1 MPPKSEIA
9 HHELTYYELTYHES
23 TNHKMKERTVIL
35 ISVLIAGLC
44 SILYELELS
53 TTSSYFLGDSVKQF
67 SLIIGVYMAS
77 MGVGSYLTKYVHDN
91 LPGKFIYLEL
101 ALGLIGGFS
110 VPIAYFAYNYLDMGN
125 FQVLILALTAAI
137 GLLTGLE
144 IPILTRI
151 LKDHYPLNANLA
163 NVLSLDYIG
172 ALIATLLFPFIF
184 LPKFG
189 LFRTSLFFGLVNVLM
204 GFMVLSVLDL
214 PVASS
219 KQKNQMRV
227 WAYACIGAFLLA
239 IYLSKDMMA
248 AWEKQA
254 FSQPVIWS
262 TQSPYQHLAVTQ
274 KGADIRLYLNNIIQF
289 SSLDEYRYHE
299 SLTILPMA
307 QAARRKQILILG
319 GGEGLIAK
327 QALKFRD
334 VEQITIVDLDTAVF
348 KLANDLH
355 DVRKVN
361 NSALTHPKVK
371 CITAD
376 ASMFLRESQSTYD
389 VIISDLP
396 DPSNEGVARLYSTL
410 NFHHIRRH
418 LNSGGVFATQATSP
432 FHTNDAFWC
441 IHETLRAAGFAH
453 TLPYHVMVP
462 TFGDWGFIM
471 ASDQELKTGLLP
483 QGMELEFLDEQVAKQ
498 VFYFEKDLQPKQQV
512 QPNKLDQLILLDYYL
527 KGWTQWSKEK

>member
-1 MPPKSEIA
+1 VI
-9 HHELTYYELTYHES
+9 
-23 TNHKMKERTVIL
+23 KERTVIL
-35 ISVLIAGLC
+35 LSVLVAGLC

-67 SLIIGVYMAS
+67 SLIIGVYMAA
-77 MGVGSYLTKYVHDN
+77 MGVGSYITKYVEHD
-91 LPGKFIYLEL
+91 LPVKFIYLEL

-110 VPIAYFAYNYLDMGN
+110 VPIAYFAYNELSIPY
-125 FQVLILALTAAI
+125 FQVLILVLTSAI

-204 GFMVLSVLDL
+204 GFMVLSMLDL
-214 PVASS
+214 PVASRA
-219 KQKNQMRV
+219 QRTQMRV
-227 WAYACIGAFLLA
+227 WAYASIIAFIVALYFSNNL
-239 IYLSKDMMA
+239 IK
-248 AWEKQA
+248 AWEQRT

-262 TQSPYQHLAVTQ
+262 EQSPYQHLAVTK
-274 KGADIRLYLNNIIQF
+274 KGGDIRLYLNNIIQF
-289 SSLDEYRYHE
+289 SSVDEYRYHE

-307 QAARRKQILILG
+307 QAVSRKQVLILG

-327 QALKFRD
+327 QALKYDD
-334 VEQITIVDLDTAVF
+334 VAQITIVDLDTAVF
-348 KLANDLH
+348 KLAQNLV
-355 DVRKVN
+355 DVRATN
-361 NSALTHPKVK
+361 LSALTNPKVK

-376 ASMFLRESQSTYD
+376 ASRFLRETNQTYD
-389 VIISDLP
+389 VIIADLP

-410 NFHHIRRH
+410 SFHHVRQH
-418 LNSGGVFATQATSP
+418 LNRGGVFATQATSP
-432 FHTNDAFWC
+432 FHTKQAFWC
-441 IHETLRAAGFAH
+441 IHETLRAAGFAYV
-453 TLPYHVMVP
+453 LPYHVVVP

-471 ASDQELKTGLLP
+471 ASDRELKAGVLPTGLDL
-483 QGMELEFLDEQVAKQ
+483 QFLDETVAKQ
-498 VFYFEKDLQPKQQV
+498 VFYFEKDLRLTDSV
-512 QPNKLDQLILLDYYL
+512 QANKIDQIILLDYYL
-527 KGWTQWSKEK
+527 KDWKQWSKEK

>member
-1 MPPKSEIA
+1 VV
-9 HHELTYYELTYHES
+9 
-23 TNHKMKERTVIL
+23 KERTVIL
-35 ISVLIAGLC
+35 ISVLVAGLC

-67 SLIIGVYMAS
+67 SLIIGVYMAA

-91 LPGKFIYLEL
+91 LPSKFIYLEL

-110 VPIAYFAYNYLDMGN
+110 VPIAYFAFNVLDIGS
-125 FQVLILALTAAI
+125 FQILILALTAAI

-204 GFMVLSVLDL
+204 GFMVLSLLDL
-214 PVASS
+214 PMASR
-219 KQKNQMRV
+219 KQRTQMRI
-227 WAYACIGAFLLA
+227 WAYASIGAFLVALF
-239 IYLSKDMMA
+239 LSKDLIR
-248 AWEKQA
+248 AWEERT

-274 KGADIRLYLNNIIQF
+274 KGSDIRLYLNNIIQF
-289 SSLDEYRYHE
+289 SSMDEYRYHE

-307 QAARRKQILILG
+307 QAKQRKEVLILG

-327 QALKFRD
+327 QALKFPD

-348 KLANDLH
+348 KLANELA

-361 NSALTHPKVK
+361 QSALTHPKVR

-376 ASMFLRESQSTYD
+376 ASIYLQQTQNTFD
-389 VIISDLP
+389 VIIADLP
-396 DPSNEGVARLYSTL
+396 DPSNEGVARLYSTF
-410 NFHHIRRH
+410 NFHHVRRH
-418 LNSGGVFATQATSP
+418 LNPGGVFATQATSP
-432 FHTNDAFWC
+432 FHTNEAFWC
-441 IHETLRAAGFAH
+441 IEETLRAAGFAH
-453 TLPYHVMVP
+453 TLPYHVVVP

-471 ASDQELKTGLLP
+471 ASDQNLQAGVLPSGLS
-483 QGMELEFLDEQVAKQ
+483 LEYLDEQVAKQ
-498 VFYFEKDLQPKQQV
+498 VFYFEKDLRPKSTV
-512 QPNKLDQLILLDYYL
+512 LPNKLDQLILLDYYL